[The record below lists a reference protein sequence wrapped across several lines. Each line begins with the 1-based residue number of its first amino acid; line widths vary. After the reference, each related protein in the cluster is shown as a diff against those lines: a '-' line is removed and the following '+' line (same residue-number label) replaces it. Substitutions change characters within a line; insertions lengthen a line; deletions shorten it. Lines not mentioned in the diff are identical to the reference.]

1 LALVAISQNPIKE
14 IQMKVVLIFLTL
26 IGTMLGAPSTT
37 VDQQLSAQNLADLA
51 AARAAT
57 ARYHRVEQAEAEGYI
72 NLNFCEEG
80 EGCHWLN
87 PALLDGH
94 FDPTKPEILLY
105 LRDGDGWRLVGVE
118 YVIPLTLSPGVAPE
132 GFSGDADQWR
142 EDSEGVGLWELTAWI
157 WLHNPNGMF
166 EQHNPRAE

>member
-1 LALVAISQNPIKE
+1 MKPLVCSI
-14 IQMKVVLIFLTL
+14 L
-26 IGTMLGAPSTT
+26 MLMLVGATFATPPTSL
-37 VDQQLSAQNLADLA
+37 DDQLSPENLADLA
-51 AARAAT
+51 AARKAT
-57 ARYHRVEQAEAEGYI
+57 ARFARVEQAEAEGYI

-87 PALLDGH
+87 PSLLDGV

-105 LRDGDGWRLVGVE
+105 LPDGDSWRLVAVE
-118 YVIPLTLSPGVAPE
+118 YVIPLSLSPEIAPE
-132 GFSGDADQWR
+132 GFSGNADHWR
-142 EDSEGVGLWELTAWI
+142 RDSEGVGLWECTAWI

>member
-1 LALVAISQNPIKE
+1 MKALVGLLL
-14 IQMKVVLIFLTL
+14 VLTL
-26 IGTMLGAPSTT
+26 IGTTLATPLTS
-37 VDQQLSAQNLADLA
+37 VDDQLSPENLAALA
-51 AARAAT
+51 SARKAT
-57 ARYHRVEQAEAEGYI
+57 ARFHRVEQAEAEGYI

-87 PALLDGH
+87 PSLLDGQ
-94 FDPTKPEILLY
+94 FDPTRPEILLY
-105 LRDGDGWRLVGVE
+105 VRDGDGWRLVAVE
-118 YVIPLTLSPGVAPE
+118 YVVPLSLSPGVAPE
-132 GFSGDADQWR
+132 GFTGDADQWR

>member
-1 LALVAISQNPIKE
+1 MKLLISSILMLILTGATLATPPTNV
-14 IQMKVVLIFLTL
+14 
-26 IGTMLGAPSTT
+26 G
-37 VDQQLSAQNLADLA
+37 DQLSPEVLAGLA
-51 AARAAT
+51 SARKAT
-57 ARYHRVEQAEAEGYI
+57 ARFHRVEQAEAEGYV

-87 PALLDGH
+87 PSLLDGQ

-105 LRDGDGWRLVGVE
+105 LPDGDEWRSVGVE
-118 YVIPLTLSPGVAPE
+118 SVVKLSLSPGVAPE
-132 GFSGDADQWR
+132 GLPGDTDQWR

>member
-1 LALVAISQNPIKE
+1 MKAVLLSLLV
-14 IQMKVVLIFLTL
+14 LTL
-26 IGTMLGAPSTT
+26 VGTTLGAPPPT
-37 VDQQLSAQNLADLA
+37 VLREELSAENLADLA
-51 AARAAT
+51 RARKAT
-57 ARYHRVEQAEAEGYI
+57 ARFHDVAQAEAEGYI

-87 PALLDGH
+87 PSLLDGE

-118 YVIPLTLSPGVAPE
+118 DVIPLSLSPGVAPE
-132 GFSGDADQWR
+132 GFTGNADHWR
-142 EDSEGVGLWELTAWI
+142 EDSEGVGRWELTAWI

-166 EQHNPRAE
+166 EQHNPRAQ

>member
-1 LALVAISQNPIKE
+1 MKALVT
-14 IQMKVVLIFLTL
+14 LILALTL
-26 IGTMLGAPSTT
+26 ISTT
-37 VDQQLSAQNLADLA
+37 PATPLSNVGDQLSPENRADLA
-51 AARAAT
+51 RARNAT
-57 ARYHRVEQAEAEGYI
+57 ARFHRVEQAEAEGYI

-87 PALLDGH
+87 PSLLDGQ

-105 LRDGDGWRLVGVE
+105 ARDGDGWRLVAVE
-118 YVIPLTLSPGVAPE
+118 YVIPLSMSPGVAPE
-132 GFSGDADQWR
+132 GFTGDADHWR

-166 EQHNPRAE
+166 EQHNPRTE